1 MRNDIEAVDAALK
14 PLHSEA
20 WQVLVNG
27 VRDYS
32 PDLVVLVAR
41 KMPRLVEA
49 LNLSLGDAVCVSDH
63 AIPFVHPNIKGAR
76 VAIVDDIWNVG
87 TTMLRARDRVML
99 AAPREV
105 RLFALAAK
113 NADTAREFGVNL
125 ALPRSLPADR
135 HRVLV
140 DAVPRALRCV
150 AKPYD
155 VDFPIV
161 PCTIRAPLSSW
172 HNCWQWLSDK
182 FGDFVHNTVDD
193 AQLDTGVARASINL
207 PRVGGWTLKARLYFD
222 FKTGSCNFVPMALA
236 PSLSLSNDY
245 PDGSLSRVLFDAVLD
260 TLEKPSLPAED
271 LDPENKDGIAR
282 VNTFCDSVLISD
294 ALLELCSGLLQKQ
307 SLEPFSIS
315 DFGIQFGPAA
325 RQRCEGITKSD
336 FRQLTYSELET
347 HFSSEMRS
355 VPAPSFL
362 VEEPAIALRSREFLS
377 QGLSRLALDALI
389 QDLARAVGADDPET
403 YSLSEPYSPN
413 QIKDAPYLRLRLGFT
428 YEEIV
433 QLVRKYYSAVW
444 HPSRLPELIVS
455 DLLDTFIDHGAIVP
469 TFTLHR
475 SKCTRVY
482 RKGEANPRWDDEF
495 TRLLF
500 TLKKMPDAERA
511 EVLEG
516 GRTRIAKINAILAL
530 SGVYNTGL
538 TTGALERGNVGMLL
552 NSVVEREGTEL
563 TGLMR
568 RFGLLN

>member
-1 MRNDIEAVDAALK
+1 
-14 PLHSEA
+14 
-20 WQVLVNG
+20 
-27 VRDYS
+27 
-32 PDLVVLVAR
+32 
-41 KMPRLVEA
+41 
-49 LNLSLGDAVCVSDH
+49 
-63 AIPFVHPNIKGAR
+63 
-76 VAIVDDIWNVG
+76 
-87 TTMLRARDRVML
+87 
-99 AAPREV
+99 
-105 RLFALAAK
+105 
-113 NADTAREFGVNL
+113 
-125 ALPRSLPADR
+125 
-135 HRVLV
+135 
-140 DAVPRALRCV
+140 
-150 AKPYD
+150 
-155 VDFPIV
+155 
-161 PCTIRAPLSSW
+161 
-172 HNCWQWLSDK
+172 
-182 FGDFVHNTVDD
+182 
-193 AQLDTGVARASINL
+193 
-207 PRVGGWTLKARLYFD
+207 
-222 FKTGSCNFVPMALA
+222 MALA